1 MFIEC
6 WLTGKDN
13 STGNLSADLKTW
25 LSAALINQDTC
36 VEGFDGTKGFVK
48 SLVASGLEQIS
59 SLVRVILANVHPPRT
74 RKSGPHR
81 SRGHMP
87 GWMHKRKLIGGR
99 NFPEWIKSSDR
110 KKLLQVNGVVAD
122 MVVDAKGYGNF
133 TTLSDAIKAVPDY
146 STNRTVIYVK
156 KGVYKEY
163 VEISKKKWNVMLV
176 GDGMDVTVI
185 SGNHSFIGG
194 WTTYRSATFGNSFLT
209 SFFSVIL
216 LILNALVL

>member
-1 MFIEC
+1 M
-6 WLTGKDN
+6 
-13 STGNLSADLKTW
+13 KTW
-25 LSAALINQDTC
+25 LSAALSNQDTC

-48 SLVASGLEQIS
+48 SLVASGLDEIS
-59 SLVRVILANVHPPRT
+59 SLVRVILANVHPPRA
-74 RKSGPHR
+74 RKSGPRHSRSHR
-81 SRGHMP
+81 P

-99 NFPEWIKSSDR
+99 KFPEWVKSGDR
-110 KKLLQVNGVVAD
+110 KKLSQVNGVVAD
-122 MVVDAKGYGNF
+122 LVVDANGFGNF
-133 TTLSDAIKAVPDY
+133 TTLSDAIKEVPDY

-194 WTTYRSATFGNSFLT
+194 WTTYRSATFGNSFPTLFPVFLYVFP
-209 SFFSVIL
+209 S
-216 LILNALVL
+216 ALVL